1 MSTRTPY
8 LNDLHTRE
16 IRKQITNVKPKSSV
30 ILVTHSVS
38 FLSFSFSPHPL
49 FSVSTRGALL
59 YWPSV
64 DTHNVTQWTT
74 KTEQSANNERQQRK
88 TEARGIWKR
97 HFVHCCHKNGNNSAA
112 KRCPATTAQKEQNP
126 HNARYANAWA
136 EQKMSWRQR
145 RLPRSRRALSSSS
158 STRRATENRR
168 VHTHPHIL
176 RITTATH
183 VHTHGQTHLYG
194 RVQSGRSII
203 GMPPVNSQI
212 LTQKAIDGGG
222 RGSSGGIPDEN
233 TSQGDPELLG
243 TPLLLGGWAWH
254 LYFHLIR

>member
-8 LNDLHTRE
+8 LIDLHSRE

-38 FLSFSFSPHPL
+38 FLSLSFSSHPL
-49 FSVSTRGALL
+49 LSVSTHSALL

-64 DTHNVTQWTT
+64 DTHNVTQWTK

-88 TEARGIWKR
+88 TEARRIWKR
-97 HFVHCCHKNGNNSAA
+97 HFVHCCHKNGNNSTA

-168 VHTHPHIL
+168 VHTHPHTSNHHSHT
-176 RITTATH
+176 RTH
-183 VHTHGQTHLYG
+183 AHTYTHTNGTNTLIWA
-194 RVQSGRSII
+194 SAEWK
-203 GMPPVNSQI
+203 VNHWNAAS
-212 LTQKAIDGGG
+212 
-222 RGSSGGIPDEN
+222 
-233 TSQGDPELLG
+233 
-243 TPLLLGGWAWH
+243 
-254 LYFHLIR
+254 

>member
-183 VHTHGQTHLYG
+183 ALTDRHTYMGECRVEGQSLECRQLIHRYWHKRRLT
-194 RVQSGRSII
+194 VAEAAAAAAA
-203 GMPPVNSQI
+203 SQMKT
-212 LTQKAIDGGG
+212 LAKATLNCLA
-222 RGSSGGIPDEN
+222 RPCCWVAELGIY
-233 TSQGDPELLG
+233 TS
-243 TPLLLGGWAWH
+243 T
-254 LYFHLIR
+254 